1 MKDKKA
7 LGIIETYGLTCAIEA
22 ADTAVKAAN
31 VELIG
36 YELAR
41 GSGLTTVK
49 VVGDVGSVKAAMS
62 AANVSALKV
71 GKVVSVHVIPR
82 PHDDIDLLMKSAD
95 SLTGKCKK
103 QKTDDESDDEEEKP
117 RDNNKLEDK
126 LQNDEIPEEQ
136 QPVEKEVPSEEE
148 YTCNLCKDPQCP
160 RKKGEP
166 RVNCIHYE
174 EGEI

>member
-1 MKDKKA
+1 VKGQKA

-22 ADTAVKAAN
+22 ADTALKAAN

-49 VVGDVGSVKAAMS
+49 IVGDVGGVKAAIS
-62 AANVSALKV
+62 AAEASASKI
-71 GKVVSVHVIPR
+71 GKVAAVHIIPR
-82 PHDDIDLLMKSAD
+82 PHDDIKILMGSDKPVETKTEEPEAEKD
-95 SLTGKCKK
+95 TGLEENGHN
-103 QKTDDESDDEEEKP
+103 DDTPQPPPGEEKT
-117 RDNNKLEDK
+117 
-126 LQNDEIPEEQ
+126 EQ
-136 QPVEKEVPSEEE
+136 T

-166 RVNCIHYE
+166 RANCIHYKKE
-174 EGEI
+174 DS

>member
-1 MKDKKA
+1 MKGKKA
-7 LGIIETYGLTCAIEA
+7 LGIIETYGLTSAVEA

-49 VVGDVGSVKAAMS
+49 VLGDVGSVKAAMS
-62 AANVSALKV
+62 AANASVSKI
-71 GKVVSVHVIPR
+71 GKVVAVHVIPR
-82 PHDDIDLLMKSAD
+82 PHDDIDVLMLSENSMND
-95 SLTGKCKK
+95 KCKESNTVE
-103 QKTDDESDDEEEKP
+103 QKP
-117 RDNNKLEDK
+117 EDK
-126 LQNDEIPEEQ
+126 DLADELQNDEKQ
-136 QPVEKEVPSEEE
+136 QSIEKEESTEQK
-148 YTCNLCKDPQCP
+148 YTCNMCKDPQCP

-174 EGEI
+174 EGDI

>member
-1 MKDKKA
+1 MKGKKA
-7 LGIIETYGLTCAIEA
+7 LGIIETYGLTCAVEA

-31 VELIG
+31 VKLIG

-49 VVGDVGSVKAAMS
+49 VLGDVGSVKAAMS
-62 AANVSALKV
+62 AADASASKI
-71 GKVVSVHVIPR
+71 GKVIAVHVIPR
-82 PHDDIDLLMKSAD
+82 PHDDIDMLMLSENSLDNKSKRHKLGDEQNPKEKFAD
-95 SLTGKCKK
+95 KMQHDEK
-103 QKTDDESDDEEEKP
+103 QQSIEK
-117 RDNNKLEDK
+117 DA
-126 LQNDEIPEEQ
+126 QVEQ
-136 QPVEKEVPSEEE
+136 Q

-174 EGEI
+174 EGDI

>member
-1 MKDKKA
+1 MKGKKA
-7 LGIIETYGLTCAIEA
+7 LGIIETYGLTCAMEA

-31 VELIG
+31 VELVG

-62 AANVSALKV
+62 AANASALKV

-82 PHDDIDLLMKSAD
+82 PHNDIDVLMKSENSLAD
-95 SLTGKCKK
+95 KCKR
-103 QKTDDESDDEEEKP
+103 QKTDDEEQKP
-117 RDNNKLEDK
+117 EDNNKSEDK
-126 LQNDEIPEEQ
+126 LQNDEIQEEQ
-136 QPVEKEVPSEEE
+136 QSIEKEVPNEQE

-166 RVNCIHYE
+166 RINCIHYG